1 MIKRVTL
8 VKSEA
13 EEKGSFPAF
22 AGRDLLV
29 SIALVW
35 TRIHHEEGMRT
46 AEHRMGTRE
55 GSLATGGV
63 DSSALLRCL
72 IALVISWI
80 YKIHINATPYKSVY
94 LK

>member
-1 MIKRVTL
+1 M

-13 EEKGSFPAF
+13 TEKGSFPAF

-29 SIALVW
+29 SIALVC
-35 TRIHHEEGMRT
+35 TPLHREEGMRM

-55 GSLATGGV
+55 DSLVMGGV

-72 IALVISWI
+72 IALVTSWI
-80 YKIHINATPYKSVY
+80 YKIYIIATPYKSVY